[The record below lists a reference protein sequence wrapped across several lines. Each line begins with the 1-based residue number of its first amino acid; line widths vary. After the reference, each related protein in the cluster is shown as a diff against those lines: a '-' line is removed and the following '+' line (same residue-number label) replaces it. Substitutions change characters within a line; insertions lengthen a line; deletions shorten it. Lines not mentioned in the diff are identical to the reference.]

1 LNIEFPF
8 ILSAIGAGAA
18 HYAAHIAS
26 TAATANSETG
36 EIAWLSQDRAF
47 EVPFRGD
54 DGKVLAAAR
63 AAVAGTPLDINVVAA
78 AGRRKKLLVADMDS
92 TIIGCECLDEIADAM
107 GLKAQVAAITERAMA
122 GEIAFAPALRERVA
136 LLKGLPVHR
145 LSRVYGERVRL
156 TPGARALL
164 ATMKAHGAR
173 CVLVSGG
180 FTFFTSRVAA
190 DAGFDADH
198 GNVLLD
204 DGTHLLG
211 TVAEPILG
219 REAKLQTLEDE
230 AKTLGLS
237 YDATL
242 AVGDGANDLDM
253 IGRAGLGVAYHAKP
267 IVAEAA
273 GARVDHGDLTA
284 LLYLQGY
291 RDDEIVRE

>member
-1 LNIEFPF
+1 LIGEFPLT
-8 ILSAIGAGAA
+8 LSVIGTGAA
-18 HYAAHIAS
+18 SHAPRIASALAAHSKSGAV
-26 TAATANSETG
+26 
-36 EIAWLSQDRAF
+36 AWLSQDRAF
-47 EVPFRGD
+47 DIPFAGD
-54 DGKVLAAAR
+54 GEHAKAAAR
-63 AAVAGTPLDINVVAA
+63 AQAEGTSLDINVVSALH
-78 AGRRKKLLVADMDS
+78 RRKKLFVADMDS
-92 TIIGCECLDEIADAM
+92 TIISCECLDEIADAV
-107 GLKAQVAAITERAMA
+107 GLKPQVAAITERAMA

-156 TPGARALL
+156 NPGARALL

-173 CVLVSGG
+173 TVLVSGG

-190 DAGFDADH
+190 DAGFDANF

-204 DGTHLLG
+204 DGQHLTG

-230 AKTLGLS
+230 AKALGIS
-237 YDATL
+237 YDETL

-267 IVAEAA
+267 IVAQAA

-291 RDDEIVRE
+291 RDDEIVRG

>member
-1 LNIEFPF
+1 
-8 ILSAIGAGAA
+8 
-18 HYAAHIAS
+18 
-26 TAATANSETG
+26 
-36 EIAWLSQDRAF
+36 
-47 EVPFRGD
+47 
-54 DGKVLAAAR
+54 
-63 AAVAGTPLDINVVAA
+63 
-78 AGRRKKLLVADMDS
+78 
-92 TIIGCECLDEIADAM
+92 M
-107 GLKAQVAAITERAMA
+107 GLKPQVAAITERAMA

-156 TPGARALL
+156 NRGARALI

-190 DAGFDADH
+190 DVGFDADH

-204 DGTHLLG
+204 DGAHLLG

-219 REAKLQTLEDE
+219 REAKLETLEAE
-230 AKTLGLS
+230 AKKLGLS
-237 YDATL
+237 YDETL

-267 IVAEAA
+267 IVAQAA
-273 GARVDHGDLTA
+273 GARIDHGDLTV